1 MCLYKL
7 KRANLY
13 RKANAHIHTPWAP
26 EKLVRLGID
35 LKTKKKKKKPLFMLI
50 SLSPTCYSS
59 IH

>member
-35 LKTKKKKKKPLFMLI
+35 LKTKKKKKTLI
-50 SLSPTCYSS
+50 
-59 IH
+59 HVD